1 MNFELTKEQ
10 EMTRKMVRDFAVDKI
25 KPRAID
31 IDTKADF
38 PEDLFKEMGELGL
51 LGIPFPE
58 EEVVLAAIL

>member
-38 PEDLFKEMGELGL
+38 SRRS
-51 LGIPFPE
+51 I
-58 EEVVLAAIL
+58 